1 MSSKFTDSQPTIELK
16 VNSPTANVGITD
28 AEYNIRLNPD
38 VEADIFAT
46 KTELSAVENKIPAEY
61 VKSAAVADNKLTL
74 TKQDNTVVEFEGG
87 GSYTL
92 PVASTTTLGGV
103 KPDGTT
109 TTVDEDG
116 TIHAHDTTPIA
127 TTTTVGSVKPDG
139 TTITI
144 DSNGVITANIPTK
157 TSDLTNDSD
166 FITTEYHDSTKQD
179 KLVAG
184 NNITIS
190 ANNVISAT
198 GGGEP
203 DAYIKEASVSG
214 NTPTLTKKDNST
226 VAFTP
231 EGGSGGGSTIVY
243 KFSTNVEITP
253 EMKAQLI
260 DCANNREKITLID
273 GELVICIDIDY
284 TNGSDIDKIYFTT
297 ITSQSMSSMGSDIT
311 YGEVSRYN
319 YYEFSMMAFRAKI
332 QKRNLKKDNRYANIQ
347 EPKHLESNISGENIK
362 TGEYDWIIDWA
373 AGKPYEVWV
382 DNSLVYYKKQSGR
395 YLYLYILGVEQGNW
409 KISETSI
416 TFTDNTFKKLDSTR
430 DIYTSN
436 NGTLLTSNNWQN
448 YITISG
454 GGDWQNTTDTSNS
467 NLYQAKEVVIFWQD
481 NQSSY
486 HQTYLNVGC
495 DPNGNTGSTWGNTNW
510 LNTEICLDA
519 DDTRGHPSI
528 TYNGSYIAT
537 SNCSINSICYK
548 T

>member
-1 MSSKFTDSQPTIELK
+1 MSFELTNSQPTIEVN
-16 VNSPTANVGITD
+16 VNSPTANVVAGITG
-28 AEYNIRLNPD
+28 P
-38 VEADIFAT
+38 FAT
-46 KTELSAVENKIPAEY
+46 KAELSAVENKIPAEY

-87 GSYTL
+87 SSYTL
-92 PVASTTTLGGV
+92 PVASPTTLGGV
-103 KPDGTT
+103 KPDETT

-116 TIHAHDTTPIA
+116 TIHAHATTPIA
-127 TTTTVGSVKPDG
+127 TTTTLGGVKPDG

-166 FITTEYHDSTKQD
+166 FITTEYHDITKQD

-184 NNITIS
+184 DNITIS
-190 ANNVISAT
+190 GNVISST
-198 GGGEP
+198 G
-203 DAYIKEASVSG
+203 
-214 NTPTLTKKDNST
+214 
-226 VAFTP
+226 
-231 EGGSGGGSTIVY
+231 GGSGGGSTTVY

-273 GELVICIDIDY
+273 GEPVICIDIEY
-284 TNGSDIDKIYFTT
+284 TNGSEIDTIYFTT
-297 ITSQSMSSMGSDIT
+297 ITSQSYSSMGADIT

-319 YYEFSMMAFRAKI
+319 YYEFSMMMFGAKI
-332 QKRNLKKDNRYANIQ
+332 KKRNFKNNNIFANIQ
-347 EPKHLESNISGENIK
+347 ETKHLSLPIYKDNIQ

-373 AGKPYEVWV
+373 AGKPYEVWIN
-382 DNSLVYYKKQSGR
+382 NSLVYYKRKAGR
-395 YLYLYILGVEQGNW
+395 YLDLYILGIDQQNW
-409 KISETSI
+409 EIGEASI
-416 TFTDNTFKKLDSTR
+416 TFTDNTFKKLDNTSN
-430 DIYTSN
+430 IYVSN
-436 NGTLLTSNNWQN
+436 NGILLTSNNWQN

-454 GGDWQNTTDTSNS
+454 GGGDWQNTTDTSNS
-467 NLYQAKEVVIFWQD
+467 NLYNAKEVVIFWQD

-495 DPNGNTGSTWGNTNW
+495 DYYGNSGSTWGSSNW